1 MHDINATLRPALG
14 SHSPVRDRH
23 LQGIEG
29 RDKTER
35 QRVTEEY
42 VRPVCHQGA
51 LYHARAGLTW
61 GPVHNAP
68 AARRYL
74 AGFSQRLI
82 AVPVGPSLD
91 GVPMNTAARVLYAK
105 FGAVPMAVRHKFDP
119 NSIGPVRACS
129 SRDGG
134 GGYH

>member
-51 LYHARAGLTW
+51 LYHTRADLTW
-61 GPVHNAP
+61 GPVHVRLLHAGTL
-68 AARRYL
+68 L
-74 AGFSQRLI
+74 ASPNDSSPCLSALRL
-82 AVPVGPSLD
+82 
-91 GVPMNTAARVLYAK
+91 TAS
-105 FGAVPMAVRHKFDP
+105 P
-119 NSIGPVRACS
+119 
-129 SRDGG
+129 
-134 GGYH
+134 